1 MSVYN
6 SVTSLENKR
15 LTIGEA
21 VIWNSRRIEKLE
33 ERQKHQFSNQV
44 NQSVQNEL
52 SSLQD
57 KYNQLNT
64 LVAKVEQRIEELNKL
79 VSKLKKAMIKLI

>member
-21 VIWNSRRIEKLE
+21 VFWNSRRIEKLE
-33 ERQKHQFSNQV
+33 ESQKHQFSNQI
-44 NQSVQNEL
+44 NQSVQNQL

-57 KYNQLNT
+57 KYNQLNI
-64 LVAKVEQRIEELNKL
+64 LVAKVEQRIEELNQ
-79 VSKLKKAMIKLI
+79 VSLEVEESDD

>member
-1 MSVYN
+1 MSAYN
-6 SVTSLENKR
+6 SGSPLENKR

-33 ERQKHQFSNQV
+33 ENSKRQFSNHID
-44 NQSVQNEL
+44 QSTQKQL
-52 SSLQD
+52 SLLEE

-64 LVAKVEQRIEELNKL
+64 LVANVERRIEELNQ
-79 VSKLKKAMIKLI
+79 VSLEVEESDD

>member
-64 LVAKVEQRIEELNKL
+64 LVAKVEQRIEELNQ
-79 VSKLKKAMIKLI
+79 VSLEVEESDD